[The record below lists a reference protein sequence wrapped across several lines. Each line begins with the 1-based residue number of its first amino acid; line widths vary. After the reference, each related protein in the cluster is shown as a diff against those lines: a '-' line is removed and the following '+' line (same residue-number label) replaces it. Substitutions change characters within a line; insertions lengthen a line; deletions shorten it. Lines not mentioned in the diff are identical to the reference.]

1 MWMYLKAKHPPLF
14 FFFSEMHLWILKT
27 SNWAVSLC
35 WLVAVTMSPAMS
47 HPCVSH
53 THKHTDN
60 PFLSLPS
67 THFHLEI
74 PVCLLQSTVPP
85 PLFTLSITLLVAPCL
100 LSFISLSLHPSCL
113 SLFPHCRWSPVI
125 CVCHPLSVAVFLWL
139 EAAVLPSHHLSS
151 HWYF

>member
-1 MWMYLKAKHPPLF
+1 MWMYLKAKHPP

-27 SNWAVSLC
+27 SNWAVSVLTGSSHHESSYESSMC
-35 WLVAVTMSPAMS
+35 VA
-47 HPCVSH
+47 H